1 MGLGWL
7 GWRSYFLSMDID
19 AETLLGGLGL
29 KQKDS
34 SGMVLTAVGTFILG
48 GIIGAGVAL
57 LFAPAGPWRRKGT
70 WDRVD
75 EAKDELVKAAHG
87 ELAIPVPASASRQP
101 AKSV

>member
-1 MGLGWL
+1 
-7 GWRSYFLSMDID
+7 MDID
-19 AETLLGGLGL
+19 AQTLGALRL

-34 SGMVLTAVGTFILG
+34 SGRALLAVATFILG

-57 LFAPAGPWRRKGT
+57 LFSPAVGPWRRKGT

-75 EAKDELVKAAHG
+75 EAKEALVMAAHG
-87 ELAIPVPASASRQP
+87 QPVLPVPASEPCQP